1 MSFLKKL
8 RKPHLAT
15 FLASLIL
22 FVSCEKYEIIKQ
34 DSIITKYTAEEIF
47 AGIFFLNNEFASEIE
62 IISNSTL
69 YEELNKYQNAREGIK
84 DASDLIIK
92 EIRDNDSSFF
102 KNFETLIKSGNEYSI
117 IQAIEI
123 GTKKLIEATD
133 LILEEN
139 GITKQELSTYI
150 IDNNLNEFIDESG
163 DINKKKLKEHLESLN
178 NNEYKTQIQG
188 KNLQGRCVAIGL
200 IFFLGAFVLVA
211 AVAGVV
217 LAVNGGV
224 VVNLAAAVF
233 GWVEVAINRANA
245 KDQTFEKKGND
256 LSFEMLVSQVV
267 SISKN

>member
-1 MSFLKKL
+1 MRPSITGSPEISATKL
-8 RKPHLAT
+8 RASPLLPPETDPLHARKPFDAT
-15 FLASLIL
+15 
-22 FVSCEKYEIIKQ
+22 VP
-34 DSIITKYTAEEIF
+34 SI
-47 AGIFFLNNEFASEIE
+47 SP
-62 IISNSTL
+62 
-69 YEELNKYQNAREGIK
+69 
-84 DASDLIIK
+84 
-92 EIRDNDSSFF
+92 
-102 KNFETLIKSGNEYSI
+102 
-117 IQAIEI
+117 
-123 GTKKLIEATD
+123 
-133 LILEEN
+133 EEN